1 MLLHQYLEKSAARL
15 LDKTALICGQRRLT
29 YRQINDSANRLA
41 ASLINL
47 GINRQDRI
55 IVFMANS
62 AEAVISL
69 FGILKANAVFIILN
83 PQMKARKLN
92 YILKDS

>member
-47 GINRQDRI
+47 GINRQDR
-55 IVFMANS
+55 
-62 AEAVISL
+62 
-69 FGILKANAVFIILN
+69 
-83 PQMKARKLN
+83 
-92 YILKDS
+92 